1 MIILLDE
8 NLHEIADVDINVDC
22 EVGTDASNDFEMSNE
37 TIEEL
42 DARGFYLPN
51 TEIGGLF
58 EYTKMTT
65 DSNIKVFKGHSWRGL
80 LEKCLI
86 LPPTG
91 EDYYTV
97 TNKDIHDVMRSL
109 LSNALGGF
117 FEVPA
122 DAPVVTVSSFQ
133 FPLYCTLGYGL
144 ELLCESIGY
153 RLCIYAVK
161 ETQGQPI
168 KVYCKAVS
176 ASTVEGIFNED
187 SLIPLVYEEDN
198 MGINH
203 LLCAGQGELQERM
216 KVDLY
221 LDENGEVSETQYFT
235 GFDERTAFYDYSS
248 AESRDDLV
256 DNGTKRLLELAN
268 SKKVEIESLNDLELE
283 VGDIVKAVFPDG
295 TTVQNPIVRKIYSL
309 NSGTL
314 TTQVKVKGEA

>member
-1 MIILLDE
+1 
-8 NLHEIADVDINVDC
+8 
-22 EVGTDASNDFEMSNE
+22 
-37 TIEEL
+37 
-42 DARGFYLPN
+42 
-51 TEIGGLF
+51 
-58 EYTKMTT
+58 
-65 DSNIKVFKGHSWRGL
+65 
-80 LEKCLI
+80 
-86 LPPTG
+86 
-91 EDYYTV
+91 
-97 TNKDIHDVMRSL
+97 
-109 LSNALGGF
+109 
-117 FEVPA
+117 
-122 DAPVVTVSSFQ
+122 
-133 FPLYCTLGYGL
+133 
-144 ELLCESIGY
+144 
-153 RLCIYAVK
+153 
-161 ETQGQPI
+161 
-168 KVYCKAVS
+168 VS
-176 ASTVEGIFNED
+176 ASTIEGIFNED
-187 SLIPLVYEEDN
+187 SLIPLIYEEDN